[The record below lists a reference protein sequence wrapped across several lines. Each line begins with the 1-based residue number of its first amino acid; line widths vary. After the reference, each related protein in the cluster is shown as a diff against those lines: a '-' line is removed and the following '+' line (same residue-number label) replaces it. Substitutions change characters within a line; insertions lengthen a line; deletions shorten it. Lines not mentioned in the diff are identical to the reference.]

1 MQGAVLSCGTNRFP
15 IPADMDQAT
24 TAKPRRT
31 QHERRAEAERRVL
44 DAALELVVEKG
55 VVRMTLGEVGE
66 RAGYSRGLP
75 AHHYGSKEGLLKA
88 LIVDIVDEFR
98 EARLA
103 ANMQPGLDS
112 VLGTMRM
119 YLDRSGNRDRGLLAM
134 HVLFSDVFVSGG
146 ELATALEA
154 FTDSTLTHFRQEIRT
169 GIRRGEIREDVDAAA
184 QAAMILGMLRG
195 VSAQFYLGAPSK
207 NWKRTRDVA
216 LHAVERELRPHD
228 YGQGSGSQA

>member
-1 MQGAVLSCGTNRFP
+1 
-15 IPADMDQAT
+15 MDQDT
-24 TAKPRRT
+24 TTQAAKRRRT

-44 DAALELVVEKG
+44 DSALDLVVEKG

-75 AHHYGSKEGLLKA
+75 AHHYGNKEGLLKA
-88 LIVDIVDEFR
+88 LIVHIVDDFR
-98 EARLA
+98 DARLE

-146 ELATALEA
+146 ELATELEA
-154 FTDSTLTHFRQEIRT
+154 FTDSTLAHFRKEIRT

-184 QAAMILGMLRG
+184 QAAVILGMLRG

-216 LHAVERELRPHD
+216 LHAVEQELRSCDHGRHADPK
-228 YGQGSGSQA
+228 A

>member
-1 MQGAVLSCGTNRFP
+1 
-15 IPADMDQAT
+15 MDQAT
-24 TAKPRRT
+24 TTQPAKRRRT

-55 VVRMTLGEVGE
+55 VVRMTLGDVGE
-66 RAGYSRGLP
+66 RAGYSRGLA

-88 LIVDIVDEFR
+88 LIIDIVDDFR
-98 EARLA
+98 DARLA

-154 FTDSTLTHFRQEIRT
+154 FTDTTLAHFRKEIRT
-169 GIRRGEIREDVDAAA
+169 GIRRGEIREDVDPAA
-184 QAAMILGMLRG
+184 QASMILGALRG
-195 VSAQFYLGAPSK
+195 VSAQFYLGTPSK
-207 NWKRTRDVA
+207 NWKRTRDVT
-216 LHAVERELRPHD
+216 LHAVERDLRPPVMD
-228 YGQGSGSQA
+228 KAPT